1 MPIPWKTHTPARSVI
16 VESRDLTDKTENL
29 PKSIRQPRMNWPAG
43 QDFLMVE
50 SLIPIEMKKV
60 EEVVIAIVTE

>member
-1 MPIPWKTHTPARSVI
+1 
-16 VESRDLTDKTENL
+16 
-29 PKSIRQPRMNWPAG
+29 MNWPAG